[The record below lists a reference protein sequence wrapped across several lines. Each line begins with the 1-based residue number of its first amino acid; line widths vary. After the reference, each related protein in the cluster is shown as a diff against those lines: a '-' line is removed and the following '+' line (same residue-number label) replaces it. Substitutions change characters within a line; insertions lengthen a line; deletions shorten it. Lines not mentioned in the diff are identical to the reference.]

1 MLMVY
6 IEIFLKKTSYAQ
18 LNQVSINL
26 FDMGA
31 TYQPELEVLSSGS
44 YHQWWSIEATLII
57 SDLSDLNLAPVL
69 SCTDLPTSN

>member
-1 MLMVY
+1 MKGIKIFLMKRKAKSTSMLMVY

-31 TYQPELEVLSSGS
+31 TYQPELVG
-44 YHQWWSIEATLII
+44 T
-57 SDLSDLNLAPVL
+57 
-69 SCTDLPTSN
+69 